1 MIEIDFLSHTRMYI
15 LQMYE
20 YFRFPTYIKLIFFR
34 RNRGLIYCM
43 LGLMML
49 IVAIGVTA
57 GTAVQSSDKPA
68 LYVLYIGKAR

>member
-1 MIEIDFLSHTRMYI
+1 MSIIV
-15 LQMYE
+15 
-20 YFRFPTYIKLIFFR
+20 FPNYIKLMFFR

-57 GTAVQSSDKPA
+57 GTAVQASDKPA
-68 LYVLYIGKAR
+68 LYVLYIGKARS